1 MPKASSSKTSTAR
14 VLGADAALDALAPII
29 EAAKATGGKRV
40 LAVDPGDDH
49 VGVAAGVG
57 LGQQPATDDELLVS
71 FETTPSA
78 WMVTLRS
85 MAICGWVDVLVME
98 DFVLIPDRAM
108 QQSGS
113 RMHTARLLGAM
124 GWLVADHNLEVDYT
138 ISQAANNGGV
148 VPAESGPAVPIY
160 PFYQQPSIKAT
171 TQSILRSMGVKP
183 EPCGNSGHARDA
195 QLHWWFF
202 VLGQRN
208 MLTGIRPAPWNA
220 GIAEPYNTIHAYAQ

>member
-1 MPKASSSKTSTAR
+1 MPRADGSKANTAS
-14 VLGADAALDALAPII
+14 VLGADAALDKLASIV

-57 LGQQPATDDELLVS
+57 LGQGAVTDDELLVS

-78 WMVTLRS
+78 WMLTLRS
-85 MAICGWVDVLVME
+85 LAICGWVDVLVME

-124 GWLVADHNLEVDYT
+124 GWLVADHNLEVDYA
-138 ISQAANNGGV
+138 ISQAAENGGAL
-148 VPAESGPAVPIY
+148 PDGGGPAVPIY

-171 TQSILRSMGVKP
+171 QQSILRSMGVKP
-183 EPCGNSGHARDA
+183 EPCGNSVHARDA
-195 QLHWWFF
+195 QLHWWHF
-202 VLGQRN
+202 VMGQRGL
-208 MLTGIRPAPWNA
+208 LTGIKPAAWDA
-220 GIAEPYNTIHAYAQ
+220 GLSEPANTIHAYAL